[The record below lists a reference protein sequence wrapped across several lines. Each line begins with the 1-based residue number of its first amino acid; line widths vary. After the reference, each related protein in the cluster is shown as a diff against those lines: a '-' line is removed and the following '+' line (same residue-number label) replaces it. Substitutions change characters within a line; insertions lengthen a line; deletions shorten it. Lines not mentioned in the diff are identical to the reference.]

1 MHEIKEKSR
10 PLSTY
15 YLIKTFEKPGQIAA
29 SLMCIQKISIHKWYH
44 VTPQELRRSMCA
56 AINRNE
62 WKTLGVRPI
71 CHKLFAMLFILKK
84 RLRWRHVWWFINKNK
99 YSFCEF
105 SCLFLLYLYHF
116 PMEDSSESFGD
127 LYCSKK
133 WLNINTYLDK
143 ICQRRLNVNRG
154 GFRGGTPPPHPTPLP
169 CKKKNGFV
177 FLL

>member
-1 MHEIKEKSR
+1 MHEIKENSR
-10 PLSTY
+10 PLSTD

-56 AINRNE
+56 AIYRNE
-62 WKTLGVRPI
+62 WKALGVRPI
-71 CHKLFAMLFILKK
+71 CHKLFTILFILKK

-99 YSFCEF
+99 FI
-105 SCLFLLYLYHF
+105 LFLQIFMFVFIVLLYF

-127 LYCSKK
+127 LDCSKK

-154 GFRGGTPPPHPTPLP
+154 GFRGGTTPPP
-169 CKKKNGFV
+169 CQKKIGFD
-177 FLL
+177 FCF